1 MFDLQGID
9 WSKLDFEWLV
19 EDIDLIIYMMQIM
32 MIGIP
37 ILFIILL
44 VLFSFLLIQNNNKV
58 SRIEKHMEELK
69 DLLKENN
76 KNWYNCYFP
85 Q

>member
-58 SRIEKHMEELK
+58 SRIEKHMKELK
-69 DLLKENN
+69 ELLKENN
-76 KNWYNCYFP
+76 RN
-85 Q
+85 